1 MSALH
6 HAVLEKRNPCESA
19 MFAAWCLSLT
29 RISSLYKTKRSGVD
43 VKEEKRERL
52 LTAAPFSGS
61 MFHKTLYTKSS
72 HGGVKSKGRDWSSG
86 ATAKPREGELVGYG
100 ADKIGIDNV
109 GHKLLS
115 KMGWA
120 EGNKIGI
127 GSGSGIDAP

>member
-1 MSALH
+1 M
-6 HAVLEKRNPCESA
+6 
-19 MFAAWCLSLT
+19 
-29 RISSLYKTKRSGVD
+29 
-43 VKEEKRERL
+43 KEEKLERL
-52 LTAAPFSGS
+52 LTAAHFSGS

-72 HGGVKSKGRDWSSG
+72 HGGVKGKGKDWSSG
-86 ATAKPREGELVGYG
+86 GAAKPREGELVGYG

-120 EGNKIGI
+120 EGNKIGR